1 MSIKVGDVFKYE
13 RRFTE
18 EEVLNL
24 QILQGIKVGIIWNMM
39 KMDV

>member
-13 RRFTE
+13 EDLLRKKF
-18 EEVLNL
+18 LNL
-24 QILQGIKVGIIWNMM
+24 QTLQGIKVGIIWNMM

>member
-1 MSIKVGDVFKYE
+1 MSVKAGDVFKYE

-24 QILQGIKVGIIWNMM
+24 QILPVIKVDTMWNTM
-39 KMDV
+39 KMED